1 MKIDACGLSCPQPVI
16 LTNNA
21 MNDNESPIYI
31 VVDTQCACENVQ
43 RLANNKGYQVEIEKS
58 GEKFQMKLA
67 K

>member
-1 MKIDACGLSCPQPVI
+1 
-16 LTNNA
+16 
-21 MNDNESPIYI
+21 